1 MKNIPMP
8 AAGKHSL
15 KKHRCFNSFWE
26 IVLMGLWTAVNAHK
40 TASNYNILVGKPDL
54 RDHL

>member
-1 MKNIPMP
+1 
-8 AAGKHSL
+8 
-15 KKHRCFNSFWE
+15 
-26 IVLMGLWTAVNAHK
+26 MGLWTAVNAHK